1 MTQNTD
7 QRVHVAHASFRPW
20 TMTMTPPRSA
30 PLDVE
35 QLRADTP
42 GCAHVV
48 HLNNAGAGL
57 MPRPVLLAVMKHL
70 ELEARIGGYEA
81 AACAETELAATYQ
94 ALADLVGAHPDE
106 TALVEN
112 ATKAWGTVFYGM
124 PFREG
129 DNVITTHASYASNYL
144 AMLQLRRQLGI
155 EIVVAPS
162 DSQGQVDVDALER
175 CIDRNTRL
183 ICLTHIPTNSGLVN
197 PAAEVGRVARRHGI
211 PYLLDACQSVGQV
224 DIDMDAI
231 GCDFLSG
238 TGRKYLRGPRGTGF
252 LVVRKTR
259 MDDIRPP
266 TIDLRAADWTS
277 TNAFELQPTAR
288 RFESW
293 EGYVA
298 GKIGLGVA
306 ARYALALGM
315 KQVEARIAMLGAA
328 LREQLAA
335 LPGITVHDIGRQ
347 KGGIVTF
354 SHRSVSAHDIRSGLT
369 SKKINVHTSGPE
381 WSRLDAEARNLPL
394 MVRASVHAYNTEE
407 ELDQCREAVG
417 ELTR

>member
-1 MTQNTD
+1 MNI
-7 QRVHVAHASFRPW
+7 
-20 TMTMTPPRSA
+20 
-30 PLDVE
+30 E

-57 MPRPVLLAVMKHL
+57 MPRPVLRAVTEHL
-70 ELEARIGGYEA
+70 EREAMLGGYEA
-81 AACAETELAATYQ
+81 AARAGQDVQATYQ
-94 ALADLVGAHPDE
+94 ALADLVGAAPDE
-106 TALVEN
+106 VALVEN

-124 PFREG
+124 PFNEG
-129 DNVITTHASYASNYL
+129 DKVITTHASYASNYL
-144 AMLQLRRQLGI
+144 AMLQLRQQLGI

-162 DSQGQVDVDALER
+162 DADGQVDVDALER
-175 CIDRNTRL
+175 CIGSKTRL

-197 PAAEVGRVARRHGI
+197 PAADVGRVARRHGI
-211 PYLLDACQSVGQV
+211 PYLLDACQSAGQV
-224 DIDMDAI
+224 DLNMDAI

-252 LVVRKTR
+252 LVVRRER
-259 MDDIRPP
+259 MDLITPP
-266 TIDLRAADWTS
+266 TIDLRAATWTARD
-277 TNAFELQPTAR
+277 AFELQDSAR

-306 ARYALALGM
+306 ARYALDLGM
-315 KQVEARIAMLGAA
+315 KRVEERIARLGEA
-328 LREQLAA
+328 LRERLST
-335 LPGITVHDIGRQ
+335 LSGITVHDIGRQ

-354 SHRSVSAHDIRSGLT
+354 SHRSVSADALQKALAADG
-369 SKKINVHTSGPE
+369 INVHTSGPE

-394 MVRASVHAYNTEE
+394 MVRASVHVYNTED
-407 ELDQCREAVG
+407 ELDRCADAVRR
-417 ELTR
+417 LAS

>member
-1 MTQNTD
+1 MNAMNIQK
-7 QRVHVAHASFRPW
+7 
-20 TMTMTPPRSA
+20 
-30 PLDVE
+30 
-35 QLRADTP
+35 LRDDTP

-57 MPRPVLLAVMKHL
+57 MPRPVLQAVTEHL
-70 ELEARIGGYEA
+70 EMEARLGGYEA
-81 AACAETELAATYQ
+81 AALAEPALAATYQ
-94 ALADLVGAHPDE
+94 ALADLVGARPDE
-106 TALVEN
+106 VALVEN

-124 PFREG
+124 PFQRG

-144 AMLQLRRQLGI
+144 AMLQLRQQLGI

-162 DSQGQVDVDALER
+162 DGEGQVDVDALED
-175 CIDRNTRL
+175 CIDQKTRL

-197 PAAEVGRVARRHGI
+197 PAADVGRVARRHGV
-211 PYLLDACQSVGQV
+211 PFLVDACQSAGQV
-224 DIDMDAI
+224 DMDMDAI

-252 LVVRKTR
+252 LVVRRER
-259 MDDIRPP
+259 MDLIRPP
-266 TIDLRAADWTS
+266 TIDLRAADWTA
-277 TNAFELQPTAR
+277 TNAFELQDTAR

-306 ARYALALGM
+306 VRYALDLGM
-315 KQVEARIAMLGAA
+315 KRVEGRIAMLGAA
-328 LREQLAA
+328 LRERLQAQR
-335 LPGITVHDIGRQ
+335 GITVHDIGRQ

-354 SHRSVSAHDIRSGLT
+354 SHAVVGADALKKGLAAER
-369 SKKINVHTSGPE
+369 INVHTSGPE

-394 MVRASVHAYNTEE
+394 MVRASVHVYNTEE
-407 ELDQCREAVG
+407 ELDRCVEAIG
-417 ELTR
+417 RIC

>member
-1 MTQNTD
+1 MW
-7 QRVHVAHASFRPW
+7 H
-20 TMTMTPPRSA
+20 TPPNIESMNI
-30 PLDVE
+30 E

-42 GCAHVV
+42 GCAHIV

-57 MPRPVLLAVMKHL
+57 MPRPVLRAVTEHL
-70 ELEARIGGYEA
+70 EREALFGGYEA
-81 AACAETELAATYQ
+81 AARAEKDVQATYQ
-94 ALADLVGAHPDE
+94 ALADLVGAAPDE
-106 TALVEN
+106 VALVEN

-124 PFREG
+124 PFNEG
-129 DNVITTHASYASNYL
+129 DKVITTHASYASNYL
-144 AMLQLRRQLGI
+144 AMLQLRQQLGI

-162 DSQGQVDVDALER
+162 DAAGQVDTDALER
-175 CIDRNTRL
+175 CIDQKTRL

-197 PAAEVGRVARRHGI
+197 PAADVGRVARRYGI
-211 PYLLDACQSVGQV
+211 PYLLDACQSAGQV
-224 DIDMDAI
+224 DLDMDAI

-252 LVVRKTR
+252 LVVRRER
-259 MDDIRPP
+259 MDLITPP
-266 TIDLRAADWTS
+266 TIDLRAATWTATDS
-277 TNAFELQPTAR
+277 FELQGSAR

-306 ARYALALGM
+306 ARYALDLGM
-315 KQVEARIAMLGAA
+315 KRVEERIAQLGEG
-328 LREQLAA
+328 LRERLGA

-354 SHRSVSAHDIRSGLT
+354 SHRSVSADAIQQALAAER
-369 SKKINVHTSGPE
+369 INVHTSGPE

-394 MVRASVHAYNTEE
+394 MVRASVHVYNTEE
-407 ELDQCREAVG
+407 ELDRCADAVRR
-417 ELTR
+417 LAS